1 MIEREITLRD
11 AVPEDAEFLA
21 RLYCDV
27 RSQETG
33 AWGWPPE
40 QQELFLRMQF
50 DAQWRSYRAGFP
62 DATDRIICLGTA
74 AIGRILTA
82 QNPTTTRLIDIAL
95 LGVYRNRG
103 IGTTLLRQLLQE
115 CERQGSALRLQVLQG
130 NPAIRL
136 YQRLG
141 FVQASAD
148 PMYAQMEWT
157 APSRLLEG
165 F

>member
-1 MIEREITLRD
+1 MVEREITLRD

-50 DAQWRSYRAGFP
+50 DAQCRSYRAGFP
-62 DATDRIICLGTA
+62 DATDRIICLDTA
-74 AIGRILTA
+74 AIGRILIA
-82 QNPTTTRLIDIAL
+82 RNATTTHLIDIAL
-95 LGVYRNRG
+95 LGLHRNRG
-103 IGTTLLRQLLQE
+103 IGTMLLHQLLQE
-115 CERQGSALRLQVLQG
+115 CERQGHALRLQVLQG
-130 NPAIRL
+130 NRAIRL

-148 PMYAQMEWT
+148 LMYVQMEWT
-157 APSRLLEG
+157 APSRVLG
-165 F
+165 RF